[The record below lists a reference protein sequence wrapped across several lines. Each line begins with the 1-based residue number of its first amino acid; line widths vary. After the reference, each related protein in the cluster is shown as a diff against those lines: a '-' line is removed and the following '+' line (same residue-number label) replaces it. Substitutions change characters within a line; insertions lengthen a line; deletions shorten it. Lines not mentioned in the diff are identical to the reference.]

1 MNETAPKPASA
12 APSVDW
18 PARLRRVTLDLHEK
32 DQLSPHSRRD
42 AATRPMSSALEREE
56 RQKEREERQ
65 KAMEDSATGE
75 KHRASPPLEAAVLVP
90 LLTRSPGDYTILLT
104 RRSAELK
111 SHRGQIAFPGGKIDT
126 ADASPQAAAI
136 RETGEE
142 IGIPTSQIDIL
153 GKLPLYQTGTGF
165 IISPIV
171 GQLAPPYIFRAEQ
184 GEVAEIFEVPLA
196 HILDEDN
203 FQRQSVMFE
212 GKAREF
218 WAVPYQGYYIWG
230 ATAAILKEL
239 AERLAIAE

>member
-1 MNETAPKPASA
+1 M
-12 APSVDW
+12 DW
-18 PARLRRVTLDLHEK
+18 PARLRQVTLDLHEK
-32 DQLSPHSRRD
+32 DQLSSHSTRD
-42 AATRPMSSALEREE
+42 AATRPMSSAH
-56 RQKEREERQ
+56 EREERQ
-65 KAMEDSATGE
+65 KAMDNSAAGE
-75 KHRASPPLEAAVLVP
+75 NHRASPPLEAAVLVP
-90 LLTRSPGDYTILLT
+90 LLTRSPGDHTILLT